1 LDYIRSI
8 TWQTKKITAL
18 TAVSDADIGADDLL
32 HIVDSP
38 GGTPVNK
45 KMTIAQLFQ
54 NVPNAIA
61 VDDILVSTTATTL
74 GGNFVDDLDLANAG
88 GNISKAL
95 SNGTYTGQLKVIYA
109 SSAGNTVTVTIANA
123 ASTDFNQIIF
133 NAIGETAVLIWNG
146 SKWFILATTGST
158 VS

>member
-1 LDYIRSI
+1 MAD
-8 TWQTKKITAL
+8 KKITAL

-61 VDDILVSTTATTL
+61 VDDITVVSTAANL
-74 GGNFVDDLDLANAG
+74 AGSFVTDLDLASASG
-88 GNISKAL
+88 AIAPTL
-95 SNGTYTGQLKVIYA
+95 DNGSYTGQLKIIYA
-109 SSAGNTVTVTIANA
+109 STAGNTATVGITNA
-123 ASTDFNQIIF
+123 ASASFNQIVF
-133 NAIGETAVLIWNG
+133 DAIGETAVCIWNG
-146 SKWFILATTGST
+146 SKWFILANTGST

>member
-1 LDYIRSI
+1 MAD
-8 TWQTKKITAL
+8 KKITAL

-61 VDDILVSTTATTL
+61 VDDITVRTTAATL

-88 GNISKAL
+88 GNVTHPLGS
-95 SNGTYTGQLKVIYA
+95 GTYTGQLKVMYA
-109 SSAGNTVTVTIANA
+109 SSAGNTATVTIAAA
-123 ASTDFNQIIF
+123 ASANFNQIQF
-133 NAIGETAVLIWNG
+133 DAIGETAVLIWNG
-146 SKWFILATTGST
+146 AKWFILANTGST
-158 VS
+158 IS

>member
-1 LDYIRSI
+1 MAD
-8 TWQTKKITAL
+8 KKITAL
-18 TAVSDADIGADDLL
+18 TAVSDSDIGADDLL

-61 VDDILVSTTATTL
+61 VDDITVVTTSVATLQSSFVTDFNLSGASANITPTL
-74 GGNFVDDLDLANAG
+74 N
-88 GNISKAL
+88 
-95 SNGTYTGQLKVIYA
+95 NGTYTGQLKVMYC
-109 SSAGNTVTVTIANA
+109 SSIHGSGYTATVGITNA
-123 ASTDFNQIIF
+123 ASTSFDQIVF
-133 NAIGETAVLIWNG
+133 DAIGETAICIWNG
-146 SKWFILATTGST
+146 SKWFILANTGST

>member
-1 LDYIRSI
+1 MAD
-8 TWQTKKITAL
+8 KKITAL

-109 SSAGNTVTVTIANA
+109 SSAPRCPTKYPKPK
-123 ASTDFNQIIF
+123 SS
-133 NAIGETAVLIWNG
+133 VLKVITLPLG
-146 SKWFILATTGST
+146 K
-158 VS
+158 

>member
-1 LDYIRSI
+1 MAD
-8 TWQTKKITAL
+8 KKITAL
-18 TAVSDADIGADDLL
+18 SAVSDSDIGADDLL

-61 VDDILVSTTATTL
+61 VDDITVVSTSANLAGSFATDISLSAASAHITPTL
-74 GGNFVDDLDLANAG
+74 D
-88 GNISKAL
+88 
-95 SNGTYTGQLKVIYA
+95 NGTYTGQLKVIYC
-109 SSAGNTVTVTIANA
+109 SSVHGSAYVATVAITNA

-133 NAIGETAVLIWNG
+133 NAIGETAVLMWNG
-146 SKWFILATTGST
+146 SKWFILANTGST
-158 VS
+158 IS